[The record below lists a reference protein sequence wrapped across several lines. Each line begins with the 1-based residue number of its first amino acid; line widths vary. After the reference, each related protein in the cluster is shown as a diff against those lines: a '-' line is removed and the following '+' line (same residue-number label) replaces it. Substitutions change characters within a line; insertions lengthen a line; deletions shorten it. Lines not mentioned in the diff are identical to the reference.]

1 VKIGETVLKKTLLT
15 AAIVLTATNVKAA
28 ETEDIVIATAVG
40 AGTVATVAA
49 AAAPVVVAHSSGAM
63 IMYSGA
69 GYVAGTIGVAAGT
82 VAVLPV
88 IAVGAAVVGTGAVI
102 YKYSDDIAKTDSFQA
117 AKSYGQSVLTYY
129 GW

>member
-1 VKIGETVLKKTLLT
+1 MKKTLLA

-102 YKYSDDIAKTDSFQA
+102 YKYSDDIAKTDTFQA

>member
-1 VKIGETVLKKTLLT
+1 MKKFIAIAMIAALPMT
-15 AAIVLTATNVKAA
+15 ANST
-28 ETEDIVIATAVG
+28 ETEDVVIAAS
-40 AGTVATVAA
+40 AATVATATIASVAA
-49 AAAPVVVAHSSGAM
+49 PAAILHSSGAM

-82 VAVLPV
+82 VAALPV
-88 IAVGAAVVGTGAVI
+88 IAVGAAAVGTGAVI
-102 YKYSDDIAKTDSFQA
+102 YKYSDDIAKTDTFQA

>member
-1 VKIGETVLKKTLLT
+1 
-15 AAIVLTATNVKAA
+15 
-28 ETEDIVIATAVG
+28 
-40 AGTVATVAA
+40 
-49 AAAPVVVAHSSGAM
+49 
-63 IMYSGA
+63 MYSGA

-102 YKYSDDIAKTDSFQA
+102 YKYSDDIAKTDTFQA

>member
-15 AAIVLTATNVKAA
+15 AAIVLTAPNVKAA

-49 AAAPVVVAHSSGAM
+49 AATPVVVAHSSGAM

-102 YKYSDDIAKTDSFQA
+102 YKYSDDIAKTDTFQA

>member
-102 YKYSDDIAKTDSFQA
+102 YKYSDDIAKTDTFQA

>member
-1 VKIGETVLKKTLLT
+1 MKRTLL
-15 AAIVLTATNVKAA
+15 AAFIVLTAINVKAT

-69 GYVAGTIGVAAGT
+69 GYVAGTIGMAAGT
-82 VAVLPV
+82 VAALPV
-88 IAVGAAVVGTGAVI
+88 IAVGALAIGSGAVI
-102 YKYSDDIAKTDSFQA
+102 YKYRDDIAKTDTFQA

>member
-1 VKIGETVLKKTLLT
+1 MKIGEAVLKKTLLA

-102 YKYSDDIAKTDSFQA
+102 YKYSDDIAKTDTFQA
-117 AKSYGQSVLTYY
+117 AKSYGQSTVL
-129 GW
+129 

>member
-1 VKIGETVLKKTLLT
+1 MKIGETVLKKTLLT

-102 YKYSDDIAKTDSFQA
+102 YKYSDDIAKTDTFQA

>member
-1 VKIGETVLKKTLLT
+1 MKKFI
-15 AAIVLTATNVKAA
+15 AIVMIAALPMTANST
-28 ETEDIVIATAVG
+28 ETEDVVIAAS
-40 AGTVATVAA
+40 AATIASVAA
-49 AAAPVVVAHSSGAM
+49 PAAILHSSGAM

-82 VAVLPV
+82 VAALPV

-102 YKYSDDIAKTDSFQA
+102 YKYSDDIAKTDTFQA